1 MPDSDDTL
9 LARLNALRKSPITLS
24 KTHSLDLPS
33 TPQRT
38 TDSDLTARF
47 RSLTPNSTITSPLPD
62 AEDTQHNNEDD
73 RTIEELLQDLGPE
86 EQWSVDRDEGE
97 RIRDLMAEAKSALPA
112 EDNKE
117 EENKDVDLE
126 VGVARP
132 EHDDEDEEQKEM
144 DEDKRDEEE
153 ADDYVQRVLA
163 ELTLEKKYGG
173 PEEEEEE
180 QDDEKRANVDN
191 ELSLPSAPTELP
203 SSPAPDQDAN
213 IDDALSA
220 RFASLSLPGVPSFNP
235 AKKPVNIQKS
245 VKSNLPKYTDED
257 MESWC
262 CICNEDA
269 TVKCIGCDGDL
280 YCQECW
286 REGHGNGPGQERDF
300 RLLDDCLGFAYHW
313 HVDHFAIQ
321 CPSASTLGISLFVG
335 NDDSYGIIHLFLAW
349 AENVL
354 NQLDLARM
362 DALLSIVTH
371 SLTTL
376 TFFLED
382 LLTLLTAECSR
393 DQIDGGRKV
402 EGSSCRRD
410 GRPRI
415 QEFFEVR
422 RTRDA
427 KIEGKVLSSE
437 DEATQIR
444 RSFANGRQVHDCSR
458 RLNQGY

>member
-1 MPDSDDTL
+1 MPDSDDAL

-24 KTHSLDLPS
+24 KTSPLDLPS

-47 RSLTPNSTITSPLPD
+47 RSLTPNSAIASPLAD
-62 AEDTQHNNEDD
+62 TEDTPHNEEDD

-97 RIRDLMAEAKSALPA
+97 RIRDLMAEAKSALPI
-112 EDNKE
+112 EDTKE
-117 EENKDVDLE
+117 EENKDVDIE
-126 VGVARP
+126 MGVVKP
-132 EHDDEDEEQKEM
+132 EHDDEDEEQKEV

-163 ELTLEKKYGG
+163 ELALEKKSGG
-173 PEEEEEE
+173 SEEEEEE
-180 QDDEKRANVDN
+180 QDGENKEDDEDTG
-191 ELSLPSAPTELP
+191 LSLPSAPTELP

-269 TVKCIGCDGDL
+269 TVKCMGCDGDL

-286 REGHGNGPGQERDF
+286 REGHGNGPGQERGH
-300 RLLDDCLGFAYHW
+300 RALAYAK
-313 HVDHFAIQ
+313 D
-321 CPSASTLGISLFVG
+321 AS
-335 NDDSYGIIHLFLAW
+335 
-349 AENVL
+349 
-354 NQLDLARM
+354 
-362 DALLSIVTH
+362 
-371 SLTTL
+371 
-376 TFFLED
+376 
-382 LLTLLTAECSR
+382 
-393 DQIDGGRKV
+393 
-402 EGSSCRRD
+402 
-410 GRPRI
+410 
-415 QEFFEVR
+415 
-422 RTRDA
+422 
-427 KIEGKVLSSE
+427 
-437 DEATQIR
+437 
-444 RSFANGRQVHDCSR
+444 
-458 RLNQGY
+458 

>member
-62 AEDTQHNNEDD
+62 AGDTQHNDEDD

-126 VGVARP
+126 VGVAGP
-132 EHDDEDEEQKEM
+132 EHNDGDEEQKEV

-163 ELTLEKKYGG
+163 ELALEKKYGG
-173 PEEEEEE
+173 PEEED
-180 QDDEKRANVDN
+180 QDDETRADDDN
-191 ELSLPSAPTELP
+191 KLSLPSAPTELP

-269 TVKCIGCDGDL
+269 TVKCMGCDGDL

-286 REGHGNGPGQERDF
+286 REGHGNGPGQEKGHRA
-300 RLLDDCLGFAYHW
+300 LAYAK
-313 HVDHFAIQ
+313 D
-321 CPSASTLGISLFVG
+321 AS
-335 NDDSYGIIHLFLAW
+335 
-349 AENVL
+349 
-354 NQLDLARM
+354 
-362 DALLSIVTH
+362 
-371 SLTTL
+371 
-376 TFFLED
+376 
-382 LLTLLTAECSR
+382 
-393 DQIDGGRKV
+393 
-402 EGSSCRRD
+402 
-410 GRPRI
+410 
-415 QEFFEVR
+415 
-422 RTRDA
+422 
-427 KIEGKVLSSE
+427 
-437 DEATQIR
+437 
-444 RSFANGRQVHDCSR
+444 
-458 RLNQGY
+458 

>member
-1 MPDSDDTL
+1 MPDSDDAL

-24 KTHSLDLPS
+24 KTSSLDLPS

-47 RSLTPNSTITSPLPD
+47 RSLTPNSTITSPFPD
-62 AEDTQHNNEDD
+62 AEDTPHNEEDD

-112 EDNKE
+112 EDAKE
-117 EENKDVDLE
+117 EEHKDVDVE
-126 VGVARP
+126 IGVAKL
-132 EHDDEDEEQKEM
+132 EHDDQDEEQKEV

-163 ELTLEKKYGG
+163 ELALEKKYGG
-173 PEEEEEE
+173 SEEEEEE
-180 QDDEKRANVDN
+180 QDDEKRADDDN
-191 ELSLPSAPTELP
+191 KLSLPSAPTELP

-235 AKKPVNIQKS
+235 AKKPVNVQKS

-269 TVKCIGCDGDL
+269 TVKCMGCDGDL

-286 REGHGNGPGQERDF
+286 REGHGNGPGQERGH
-300 RLLDDCLGFAYHW
+300 RALAYAK
-313 HVDHFAIQ
+313 D
-321 CPSASTLGISLFVG
+321 AS
-335 NDDSYGIIHLFLAW
+335 
-349 AENVL
+349 
-354 NQLDLARM
+354 
-362 DALLSIVTH
+362 
-371 SLTTL
+371 
-376 TFFLED
+376 
-382 LLTLLTAECSR
+382 
-393 DQIDGGRKV
+393 
-402 EGSSCRRD
+402 
-410 GRPRI
+410 
-415 QEFFEVR
+415 
-422 RTRDA
+422 
-427 KIEGKVLSSE
+427 
-437 DEATQIR
+437 
-444 RSFANGRQVHDCSR
+444 
-458 RLNQGY
+458 

>member
-286 REGHGNGPGQERDF
+286 REGHGNGPGQERGH
-300 RLLDDCLGFAYHW
+300 RALAYAK
-313 HVDHFAIQ
+313 D
-321 CPSASTLGISLFVG
+321 AS
-335 NDDSYGIIHLFLAW
+335 
-349 AENVL
+349 
-354 NQLDLARM
+354 
-362 DALLSIVTH
+362 
-371 SLTTL
+371 
-376 TFFLED
+376 
-382 LLTLLTAECSR
+382 
-393 DQIDGGRKV
+393 
-402 EGSSCRRD
+402 
-410 GRPRI
+410 
-415 QEFFEVR
+415 
-422 RTRDA
+422 
-427 KIEGKVLSSE
+427 
-437 DEATQIR
+437 
-444 RSFANGRQVHDCSR
+444 
-458 RLNQGY
+458 

>member
-9 LARLNALRKSPITLS
+9 LARLNALRKSPITFS

-62 AEDTQHNNEDD
+62 AEDTQHNDEDD

-117 EENKDVDLE
+117 EENKDMDLE
-126 VGVARP
+126 VGVAGP
-132 EHDDEDEEQKEM
+132 EHDDEDEEQKEV

-163 ELTLEKKYGG
+163 ELALEKKYGG

-180 QDDEKRANVDN
+180 QADEKRADDDN

-269 TVKCIGCDGDL
+269 TVKCMGCDGDL

-286 REGHGNGPGQERDF
+286 REGHGNGPGQERGH
-300 RLLDDCLGFAYHW
+300 RALAYAK
-313 HVDHFAIQ
+313 D
-321 CPSASTLGISLFVG
+321 AS
-335 NDDSYGIIHLFLAW
+335 
-349 AENVL
+349 
-354 NQLDLARM
+354 
-362 DALLSIVTH
+362 
-371 SLTTL
+371 
-376 TFFLED
+376 
-382 LLTLLTAECSR
+382 
-393 DQIDGGRKV
+393 
-402 EGSSCRRD
+402 
-410 GRPRI
+410 
-415 QEFFEVR
+415 
-422 RTRDA
+422 
-427 KIEGKVLSSE
+427 
-437 DEATQIR
+437 
-444 RSFANGRQVHDCSR
+444 
-458 RLNQGY
+458 

>member
-1 MPDSDDTL
+1 MPGPDDTL

-33 TPQRT
+33 TPLRT

-62 AEDTQHNNEDD
+62 AGDTQHNDEDD

-126 VGVARP
+126 VGVAGP
-132 EHDDEDEEQKEM
+132 EHDDEDEEQKEV
-144 DEDKRDEEE
+144 DEDKRDEGE

-163 ELTLEKKYGG
+163 ELALEKKYGG
-173 PEEEEEE
+173 PKEEEER
-180 QDDEKRANVDN
+180 DDETRADDDN

-235 AKKPVNIQKS
+235 AKKPVNIQKN

-269 TVKCIGCDGDL
+269 TVKCMGCDGDL

-286 REGHGNGPGQERDF
+286 REGHGNGPGQERGH
-300 RLLDDCLGFAYHW
+300 RALAYAK
-313 HVDHFAIQ
+313 D
-321 CPSASTLGISLFVG
+321 AS
-335 NDDSYGIIHLFLAW
+335 
-349 AENVL
+349 
-354 NQLDLARM
+354 
-362 DALLSIVTH
+362 
-371 SLTTL
+371 
-376 TFFLED
+376 
-382 LLTLLTAECSR
+382 
-393 DQIDGGRKV
+393 
-402 EGSSCRRD
+402 
-410 GRPRI
+410 
-415 QEFFEVR
+415 
-422 RTRDA
+422 
-427 KIEGKVLSSE
+427 
-437 DEATQIR
+437 
-444 RSFANGRQVHDCSR
+444 
-458 RLNQGY
+458 